1 MKRTSPRD
9 PIAPAT
15 PETLMR
21 APHLAVLDVIDT
33 ALDTAS
39 WALFADYPGLM
50 GAPHPWKPEPADEIA
65 ARRLLREI
73 DAFDRAL
80 GRYRRALAPL
90 LEPEPA
96 ATASDDDIPF

>member
-1 MKRTSPRD
+1 MKRTNPRG

-21 APHLAVLDVIDT
+21 APHLAVLDVIDS

-50 GAPHPWKPEPADEIA
+50 GEPHPWKPEPADDIA
-65 ARRLLREI
+65 ARRLLGQI
-73 DAFDRAL
+73 AAFSRAL
-80 GRYRRALAPL
+80 ARYRRAIAPL

-96 ATASDDDIPF
+96 ATASDDDVPF